1 MKKFYLFLFISLLL
15 PSSTWQAINSSIA
28 KSMNLELISSDID
41 NTVIKFSMDGF
52 HLVKASNSKG
62 FIVKTENGASLL
74 EKGLPDLQKITK
86 SIIIPDNAN
95 MAVNITSYKYE
106 DFENIHI
113 LPSKGNLTRDINPD
127 EVPFAYDQA
136 YKKNEFYPNQISE
149 LGSPYIVRDLRGQ
162 AVSFNPFQYN
172 PVTKTLRAYTEITV
186 EVVSKG
192 TSSINAIN
200 RIDEPLKLASEY
212 NEIYSSHFINYD
224 NDTRF
229 TYLLDQ
235 GNMLVIS
242 NSAFLSTMQPFVDWK
257 NKRGIPTEMVS
268 TIETGSSAAQI
279 ESYIS
284 DYYYENGLTFVLL
297 VGDYAQVTSPSVG
310 GSASDPSYGFIVGND
325 KYAEVMIGRFSGST
339 PNHIATQVERSIA
352 YEKRTDG
359 DYFNNAAG
367 FASNQGPGF
376 GGMSDD
382 DFNDFLW
389 EDVLSEFTYDN
400 YYYEYDG
407 QGGSDQGGINTINNG
422 VGIINYTGHGSISS
436 WGNGSSLSTSQ
447 INSLTNT
454 DKLPFVITVGCNVGE
469 FNSTNE
475 CFAESWQRATHN
487 GQPAGGIAHLGST
500 ISQSWEPPMH
510 GQYGMNLI
518 ITESYGNLEGNP
530 PFGHKTRT
538 IGGISTNGC
547 LHMNDAQG
555 SSGQNET
562 QYWTLFGDPSLMF
575 RTDVPQEMN
584 ISHDDIILI
593 GQENFSIST
602 GIGGSLA
609 AISIDGVLLSSGY
622 ANSTGVIDLNLSGL
636 VDNPGVFDLVI
647 TGFNAI
653 TYETEITVL
662 TPEGPYL
669 TMDGHT
675 SEVMYGNSS
684 SISFDVEN
692 IGTDPADELTV
703 TLSTE
708 DEYVFVTDNVVIT
721 TLEAGA
727 ATTISGFAADVSA
740 NIPNGHDIVF
750 DVSLVSGEY
759 SWNYS
764 FNTTAMAPEVN
775 LLSISGDLQPGSTS
789 SVVISMINEG
799 GTEIMYPEV
808 NLVVGQYLTISN
820 LVFTGSDYAWSNEDG
835 EGMAG
840 NMQQLIADI
849 TVSSSAPMGSMAELM
864 VMIDQ
869 LNSEYH
875 DEFMIEVPI
884 GQVTADFESDSS
896 LEWDGAFNPWAVS
909 DQDAHTG
916 LYSFQSAQIADN
928 QNSSTGITLDVTQDG
943 NIEFWYR
950 VSAEY
955 SMSGNYFYDGLE
967 FYVNGQL
974 QGQYQTESDGTSPWK
989 FVSFPVSV
997 GETTFTWT
1005 YVKDSGGG
1013 STDCTNTDCADAAF
1027 IDDIVFPPVY
1037 MESDVLLGD
1046 TNGDS
1051 ILNVLDVIAIVN
1063 MVLGSSDPDLST
1075 A

>member
-1 MKKFYLFLFISLLL
+1 MRKTNGFCVHLFGKWAFYGCTSL
-15 PSSTWQAINSSIA
+15 A
-28 KSMNLELISSDID
+28 
-41 NTVIKFSMDGF
+41 
-52 HLVKASNSKG
+52 
-62 FIVKTENGASLL
+62 
-74 EKGLPDLQKITK
+74 

-95 MAVNITSYKYE
+95 MTVNIVSYKYE

-113 LPSKGNLTRDINPD
+113 LPSKGNLTRDINPN
-127 EVPFAYDQA
+127 EVPFAYDVA
-136 YKKNEFYPNQISE
+136 YIKNEFYPNQISE
-149 LGSPYIVRDLRGQ
+149 LASPYIIRDLRGQ

-172 PVTKTLRAYTEITV
+172 PVTKTLRAYTEIIV
-186 EVVSKG
+186 EVISDG

-200 RIDEPLKLASEY
+200 RIDDPLKLASEY
-212 NEIYSSHFINYD
+212 DEIYSSHFMNYD

-297 VGDYAQVTSPSVG
+297 VGDYAQVTSPSVS

-325 KYAEVMIGRFSGST
+325 KYAEVIIGRFSGST
-339 PNHIATQVERSIA
+339 PSHIATQVDRSIN

-389 EDVLSEFTYDN
+389 EDVLSNFTYDN

-407 QGGSDQGGINTINNG
+407 SGGSDAGGINTINNG

-436 WGNGSSLSTSQ
+436 WGNGASLSTSQ

-475 CFAESWQRATHN
+475 CFAEAWQRATHN

-518 ITESYGNLEGNP
+518 ITESYANLEGNP

-538 IGGISTNGC
+538 IGGITTNGC

-575 RTDVPQEMN
+575 RTDVPQEMS

-593 GQENFSIST
+593 GQESFSINT
-602 GIGGSLA
+602 GVGGSLA
-609 AISIDGVLLSSGY
+609 AISVDGVLLASGY
-622 ANSTGVIDLNLSGL
+622 ANSAGVIDLNLSGL
-636 VDNPGVFDLVI
+636 VDEPGVFDLVI

-669 TMDGHT
+669 TMDAYT
-675 SEVMYGNSS
+675 SEVMYDSSS

-692 IGTDPADELTV
+692 IGTDPADELTIM
-703 TLSTE
+703 LSTE
-708 DEYVFVTDNVVIT
+708 DEYVSVTDNVVIT
-721 TLEAGA
+721 TLEPGA
-727 ATTISGFAADVSA
+727 TTTISGFAADVSA

-759 SWNYS
+759 SWDYS
-764 FNTTAMAPEVN
+764 FNTTAMAPEIN
-775 LLSISGDLQPGSTS
+775 LLSVSGDLQPGSTT

-799 GTEIMYPEV
+799 GSHVNYPMLDLE
-808 NLVVGQYLTISN
+808 LGQYLTASN
-820 LVFTGSDYAWSNEDG
+820 VNFTGSDYAWPNVDG
-835 EGMAG
+835 DGMAG
-840 NMQQLIADI
+840 NIQQLTADV
-849 TVSSSAPMGSMAELM
+849 TVSSSAPMGSIAEM
-864 VMIDQ
+864 TVMIDQ

-875 DEFMIEVPI
+875 DELMIEVPI

-916 LYSFQSAQIADN
+916 LYSFQSAQIADS
-928 QNSSTGITLDVTQDG
+928 QNSSTGVTLEVTQEG
-943 NIEFWYR
+943 TIEFWYR

-967 FYVNGQL
+967 FYINNQL
-974 QGQYQTESDGTSPWK
+974 QAQYQTETDGTSPWK
-989 FVSFPVSV
+989 FASFPVSV

-1005 YVKDSGGG
+1005 YVKDGGGG

-1046 TNGDS
+1046 ANGDS
-1051 ILNVLDVIAIVN
+1051 VLNILDVIAIVN
-1063 MVLGSSDPDLST
+1063 MVLGSAEPDLST
-1075 A
+1075 ADLNGDGEVTILDIIQLLNLILEN